1 MRAKPRQ
8 CLPAKS
14 EVASDT
20 FAETCDSLAPMIK
33 ASHHQSA
40 VDTAF
45 CRRSPRHVL
54 DCGGR
59 AKRDTAF
66 SPLRPFYPLIYW
78 SRRPTIERSSS
89 PRPIH
94 PPESM
99 IQWPSMHD
107 LQDRAKIA
115 FGAKSEA
122 ASDTFATT
130 CDLMTR
136 MSKGFLAPRR
146 TFERNSAPRQILF
159 LKTVIHCR
167 A

>member
-1 MRAKPRQ
+1 
-8 CLPAKS
+8 
-14 EVASDT
+14 
-20 FAETCDSLAPMIK
+20 
-33 ASHHQSA
+33 
-40 VDTAF
+40 
-45 CRRSPRHVL
+45 
-54 DCGGR
+54 
-59 AKRDTAF
+59 
-66 SPLRPFYPLIYW
+66 
-78 SRRPTIERSSS
+78 
-89 PRPIH
+89 
-94 PPESM
+94 M